1 MTKLSLFRNRPK
13 TKGSNMT
20 CAELEAAIAAAIDPA
35 EKAALEAQ
43 WRAQNCNRDPGSG
56 GGPGGGTKPPL

>member
-1 MTKLSLFRNRPK
+1 MTRLSLWSARPK
-13 TKGSNMT
+13 MKGSNMT
-20 CAELEAAIAAAIDPA
+20 CQELEAAIAAANDPA

-43 WRAQNCNRDPGSG
+43 WRAQQCNRDPGSG